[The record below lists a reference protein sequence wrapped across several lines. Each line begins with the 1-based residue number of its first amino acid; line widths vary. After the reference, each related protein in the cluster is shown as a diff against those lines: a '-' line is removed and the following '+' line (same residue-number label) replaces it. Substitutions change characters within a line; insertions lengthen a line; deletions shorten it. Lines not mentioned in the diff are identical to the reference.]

1 MNVNK
6 LEYFLRRKTAVLLTV
21 AGVMTSLTGLCA
33 LPVNAFEKQAK
44 YEEEIEEP
52 DAYIDFSV
60 VDKYNN
66 VDVDIT
72 GNDKGI
78 DYGYDDNVMIV
89 DITRNGYYVL
99 SGDAAEMQIVV
110 ADGLENVTLE
120 LDQLYIDDSTIV
132 DDASVI
138 LIGEESQVEVIL
150 TGNNELV
157 GFDGSTISQIY
168 APDGIVTY
176 SGDGKL
182 RLSGHSVSSSAR
194 NLSTEYI
201 IPDSDSVKIK
211 RSDVEDLSDEDLR
224 YAINEIYARHG
235 RKFETADL
243 KEYFES
249 KSWYKGKYSASE
261 FNVDELLNKTEQDNI
276 KILADIRDS
285 RKKSEK
291 KSEYIFPDSDSE
303 AIKKEDAEK
312 LSDDELRIAIN
323 EIYARH
329 GRKFNSSDLQEYF
342 ENKSWYKGKYSAS
355 EFDNSVLN
363 KTEQK
368 NIKTLT
374 EIRDSRK
381 KKNSK

>member
-1 MNVNK
+1 MNK
-6 LEYFLRRKTAVLLTV
+6 EQLGKQIRKGTALILTA
-21 AGVMTSLTGLCA
+21 AGIVTGMTGFYAS
-33 LPVNAFEKQAK
+33 PVSAAEKQAK
-44 YEEEIEEP
+44 SEEDVKEP
-52 DAYIDFSV
+52 DAWITFSV
-60 VDKYNN
+60 IDKYKN
-66 VDVDIT
+66 VDVDIS
-72 GNDKGI
+72 GDDKGI
-78 DYGYDDNVMIV
+78 DYGYEDNVMIV
-89 DITRNGYYVL
+89 EIDRNGYYVL
-99 SGDAAEMQIVV
+99 SGDAAEMQILID
-110 ADGLENVTLE
+110 DGLENVTLE

-132 DDASVI
+132 DDSPVI
-138 LIGEESQVEVIL
+138 LIGEESQVEIIIS
-150 TGNNELV
+150 GNNELV

-168 APDGIVTY
+168 APDGVVTY

-182 RLSGHSVSSSAR
+182 RLSGHSASSSAR

-211 RSDVEDLSDEDLR
+211 KSDVENLSDEDLR

-235 RKFETADL
+235 RIFTTSDL

-249 KSWYKGKYSASE
+249 KSWYNGRYSASE
-261 FNVDELLNKTEQDNI
+261 FKEDELLNKTEKENI
-276 KILADIRDS
+276 KILAEVRDS
-285 RKKSEK
+285 RKKSEN
-291 KSEYIFPDSDSE
+291 KSEYIFPDSDSK
-303 AIKKEDAEK
+303 AINKEDAEK
-312 LSDDELRIAIN
+312 LTDEELRIAIN

-342 ENKSWYKGKYSAS
+342 ESKSWYKGKYSAS
-355 EFDNSVLN
+355 EFDNSLLN